1 MADPLITALRR
12 LPHGP
17 EFCFLD
23 ELTSIDPGHSGT
35 GEYTVRAGELFLR
48 GHFPSEPIFPGVLLL
63 EAATQLAG
71 AVVQSDAQ
79 IPSLPDLKLTAIR
92 GVKIL
97 GSAKPG
103 DVIRFEAHIV
113 KRLGKLVQV
122 QVSACVK
129 DQLILE
135 GEITLSGSS

>member
-1 MADPLITALRR
+1 DK
-12 LPHGP
+12 
-17 EFCFLD
+17 
-23 ELTSIDPGHSGT
+23 LTSLDPGRSGT

-48 GHFPSEPIFPGVLLL
+48 GHFPNQPIFPGVLLL

-122 QVSACVK
+122 EVSAYVK
-129 DQLILE
+129 NQLILE
-135 GEITLSGSS
+135 GEITLSGSR

>member
-1 MADPLITALRR
+1 MTDPLITALRR

-23 ELTSIDPGHSGT
+23 KLTSLDPGHSGT

-48 GHFPSEPIFPGVLLL
+48 GHFPNQPIFPGVLLL

-71 AVVQSDAQ
+71 VVVQSDAQ

-103 DVIRFEAHIV
+103 DVIRLEAHIV

-122 QVSACVK
+122 EVSAYVK
-129 DQLILE
+129 NQLILQ
-135 GEITLSGSS
+135 GEITLSGSR